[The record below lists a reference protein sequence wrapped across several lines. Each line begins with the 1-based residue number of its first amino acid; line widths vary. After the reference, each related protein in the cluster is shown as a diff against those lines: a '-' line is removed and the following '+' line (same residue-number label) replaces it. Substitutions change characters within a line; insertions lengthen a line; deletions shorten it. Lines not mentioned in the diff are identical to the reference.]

1 MAIELN
7 PYHKIEN
14 QNFISE
20 EIRITPEVFENI
32 TFINGKMVLSFENCN
47 FKEISIFND
56 TDIDFKDISIS
67 FTYCLI
73 NRIKIREIKT
83 EQINLHFHGCII
95 EGNIDN
101 GTIRNVS
108 LNNCI
113 IPSLFLQNLNLV
125 EISFTEENIFIR
137 KWIALCRRTDF
148 KNINDVL
155 GFKQSIYI
163 NHVKKVFI
171 RKNHNK
177 TKRTGI
183 KRDDYRRDMIKFS
196 LSKEQK
202 KQLNINVSIDFSK
215 QTDELLTINDS
226 ILNSLSLT
234 GTAEGK
240 VTIENTRIN
249 NIYIHDY
256 NSLNE
261 TFLYNISPYLKAS
274 KFEIRKSNMDNTW
287 FDNID
292 FNSYKI
298 LSFYRTRFAK
308 ASFTSCNFP
317 SDNLTFEKFKTLKNI
332 HYPDQKP
339 QNYFKDQY
347 ETFLQLRKSLEN
359 SGNYYEAQ
367 KLGAISKE
375 SLRKIA
381 GLSYW
386 DKFILW
392 VSRYSNNHGLSIK
405 GPFVCILI
413 FSIIFYII
421 YLMSLGRIFISTN
434 FDWNLVGYYF
444 SFLDLTHKKDFLVP
458 KTELNGWSVTMDFLN
473 KVIVGFFI
481 FQFIS
486 AFRKYYKK

>member
-7 PYHKIEN
+7 PYQKIEN

-20 EIRITPEVFENI
+20 EIRITPQVFEN
-32 TFINGKMVLSFENCN
+32 TEFINGKMVLSFENCN
-47 FKEISIFND
+47 FEELTIFND

-73 NRIKIREIKT
+73 NRIKIREIKSD
-83 EQINLHFHGCII
+83 QINLHFHGSII

-101 GTIRNVS
+101 STIRNVS

-113 IPSLFLQNLNLV
+113 IPSLFLQNLPRV
-125 EISFTEENIFIR
+125 EISYTEENIFIK
-137 KWIALCRRTDF
+137 KWIELCKRTDF
-148 KNINDVL
+148 KNIDSVL

-163 NHVKKVFI
+163 NHVRNIFI

-177 TKRTGI
+177 TKETGI
-183 KRDDYRRDMIKFS
+183 SRDDYWRNIIKFS
-196 LSKEQK
+196 LNIKQK
-202 KQLNINVSIDFSK
+202 KQLNINVSVDFSK
-215 QTDELLTINDS
+215 QSDELLTINDS

-240 VTIENTRIN
+240 VTVENTRIN

-256 NSLNE
+256 NSQSDTL
-261 TFLYNISPYLKAS
+261 FYNISPYLAET

-292 FNSYKI
+292 FNGYKI

-317 SDNLTFEKFKTLKNI
+317 SDNLTFEKFKTLENI
-332 HYPDQKP
+332 HYPDKKP

-375 SLRKIA
+375 SLRRISS
-381 GLSYW
+381 LSNW

-405 GPFVCILI
+405 RPFVCLLIL
-413 FSIIFYII
+413 SVIFYIF
-421 YLMSLGRIFISTN
+421 YLLSLGRIFMNTKI
-434 FDWNLVGYYF
+434 DWNLVGNYF

-473 KVIVGFFI
+473 KIVVGFFI

-486 AFRKYYKK
+486 AFRKYHKK